1 MFRLLG
7 GGRQRGSANNHVNN
21 PAMNNNP
28 SNSQVSNNAGGSSGS
43 QSYGSDPAASAPP
56 QPQNSR
62 FTYPGMRGQASAA
75 APPQVT
81 RSMPTP
87 GGTLHLQAAPP
98 LNHPMASS
106 PAPVHRP
113 APTPP
118 SSSTNNN
125 PAAPVGNRP
134 GAYQVTRTTA
144 GPAIVYRVTIPPGI
158 APGAEFHVH
167 AGQRRVRVRCPPTS
181 RPGQSLQIT
190 LPPEPIENQRLLKA
204 APLTSADGTAA
215 GGAVPMTPEV
225 ARVNQQAEETGGS
238 ARSFLVD
245 IPPNVYPGMSFTVSV
260 AGQRFMVTCP
270 PTAGPNM
277 KIRIVPPTVREEP
290 EAAPKT
296 QVFEVSVP
304 AGVQPGQPF
313 ALVANGQ
320 RVLVTCPP
328 NVVAGQKIRF
338 QLPVAQVVSK
348 IQLQY
353 ESNVGWRR
361 TIRVSDMKFQWVR
374 LDNTTT
380 NTTANNNNNNNPA
393 QEEQGGQ
400 AVDVVSMGKFDFQ
413 KSAYVRKITYLE
425 GNDARMRTGR
435 VHLLP
440 AAEAVVDSRL
450 VVQNRTLLSY
460 ADIAEQQ
467 EKPLDDKAAWF
478 GNICSQLTSAWE
490 DGRIKIVVRRKYLL
504 HDSVDAVMALSRD
517 DMRKRWRI
525 EFLGEP
531 GIDAGGVS
539 REWFELV
546 TEQIFDPAFG
556 LFVSSVNNQ
565 MSVDI
570 NPASGACGVCVCMCL
585 LAKNYACSRLIST
598 HAYYPPIISLQP
610 FPAPKIISFISD
622 SWDAW
627 WDELYL
633 IDNSSR
639 DTWCALYTNTFWDGP
654 LPLKTSRI
662 KTRITTS
669 PSRS

>member
-1 MFRLLG
+1 
-7 GGRQRGSANNHVNN
+7 
-21 PAMNNNP
+21 
-28 SNSQVSNNAGGSSGS
+28 
-43 QSYGSDPAASAPP
+43 
-56 QPQNSR
+56 
-62 FTYPGMRGQASAA
+62 
-75 APPQVT
+75 
-81 RSMPTP
+81 
-87 GGTLHLQAAPP
+87 
-98 LNHPMASS
+98 
-106 PAPVHRP
+106 
-113 APTPP
+113 
-118 SSSTNNN
+118 
-125 PAAPVGNRP
+125 
-134 GAYQVTRTTA
+134 
-144 GPAIVYRVTIPPGI
+144 
-158 APGAEFHVH
+158 
-167 AGQRRVRVRCPPTS
+167 
-181 RPGQSLQIT
+181 
-190 LPPEPIENQRLLKA
+190 
-204 APLTSADGTAA
+204 
-215 GGAVPMTPEV
+215 MTPEV

-245 IPPNVYPGMSFTVSV
+245 IPPNVYPGMTFTVNV

-296 QVFEVSVP
+296 QVFEVQVP
-304 AGVQPGQPF
+304 QGVQPGQPF

-353 ESNVGWRR
+353 ESNTGWRR

-374 LDNTTT
+374 LDKEEKVDDA
-380 NTTANNNNNNNPA
+380 TAGHA
-393 QEEQGGQ
+393 I
-400 AVDVVSMGKFDFQ
+400 DVASMGKFDFN

-450 VVQNRTLLSY
+450 LVQNRTLISY

-467 EKPLDDKAAWF
+467 EKPLEEKSAWF
-478 GNICSQLTSAWE
+478 HNICNQLTAAWE
-490 DGRIKIVVRRKYLL
+490 DGRIKIAIRRKYLL
-504 HDSVDAVMALSRD
+504 HDSVDAVMSLSRE

-556 LFVSSVNNQ
+556 LFLSSVNNQ
-565 MSVDI
+565 MSVEI
-570 NPASGACGVCVCMCL
+570 NPASG
-585 LAKNYACSRLIST
+585 R
-598 HAYYPPIISLQP
+598 
-610 FPAPKIISFISD
+610 
-622 SWDAW
+622 
-627 WDELYL
+627 
-633 IDNSSR
+633 
-639 DTWCALYTNTFWDGP
+639 
-654 LPLKTSRI
+654 
-662 KTRITTS
+662 
-669 PSRS
+669 